1 MTVPT
6 PGAMA
11 VTTSPQASAAALD
24 KALRSQRSEVY
35 PHQVWYLVG
44 SFIALVALFHWVSW
58 VATQL
63 SKKSRLPRGRATAH
77 AQDVEAGAQP
87 TKPTQFSVRR
97 LPLALVN
104 LYRVVA
110 FRCTLQIGSSYT
122 LNLAEVFLTCA
133 YIVALFTWN
142 FINTTDVYGGK
153 LDISYWANRAGS
165 IATSQFPLVTVLGTK
180 NNVLSYITGISYDKL
195 NYIHRMTARVTFVLL
210 WVHAGAKLSTATSAE
225 FGEWWARAGLAG
237 MIAFSVLILV
247 SLRPIRA
254 RAYELFFFTHFMMV
268 LIFLIGGWYHANQ
281 FQMGYYMWPCFV
293 IWALDRVIRVARVL
307 IFNHLYFLFSPKSS
321 SLDASIE
328 LLSPEC
334 VRLRME
340 RPSHFRWRAGQT
352 AYLIMPGVSSTPF
365 EAHPFT
371 IASICDAPG
380 KTPIVSDSEKQVV
393 KHTEGWN
400 ELVFLINVRGG
411 FTKRLAEA
419 ANLDQKAKVL
429 VDGPYGFT
437 PDLDNDDTVVLVS
450 GGSGVSFTLATFS
463 DTVNRVRDGRSKCR
477 RVVFIWSIRDPSQME
492 WISTALGDALEAA
505 PPELDV
511 SVMVHIT
518 SRPGGTSG
526 RPRSVSPMSMISMI
540 EFPSVQVVGGRPD
553 FQVLLKE
560 EAETTSGRMSV
571 TVCGS
576 QAIARACRA
585 ALKFPTSSPA
595 SVTKGGPDV
604 VLHVESFGYA

>member
-1 MTVPT
+1 
-6 PGAMA
+6 MA

-24 KALRSQRSEVY
+24 KTLRSERSEVY

-44 SFIALVALFHWVSW
+44 GFIALVALFHWVSW
-58 VATQL
+58 AVAQL
-63 SKKSRLPRGRATAH
+63 SKKSRSQEQHTTK
-77 AQDVEAGAQP
+77 DVEAGAKSP
-87 TKPTQFSVRR
+87 SGRFSVRR

-104 LYRVVA
+104 LYRIVA
-110 FRCTLQIGSSYT
+110 FRCTLQIGNTYT
-122 LNLAEVFLTCA
+122 LNLAEVFVTCA
-133 YIVALFTWN
+133 YIAALFTWN
-142 FINTTDVYGGK
+142 FINTTTVEGHK
-153 LDISYWANRAGS
+153 FDISYWGNRAGS
-165 IATSQFPLVTVLGTK
+165 IASSQFPLVTVLGTK

-210 WVHAGAKLSTATSAE
+210 WVHSGAKLSTATSAE
-225 FGEWWARAGLAG
+225 FNEWFARAGLIG
-237 MIAFSVLILV
+237 TIAFSVLIIV

-268 LIFLIGGWYHANQ
+268 LIFLVGGWYHANQ
-281 FQMGYYMWPCFV
+281 VNMGYYLWPCFV
-293 IWALDRVIRVARVL
+293 IWGFDRVVRVARVL
-307 IFNHLYFLFSPKSS
+307 IFNHLYFLFSSKSS
-321 SLDASIE
+321 SLDADIE

-371 IASICDAPG
+371 IASIRGASPKAG
-380 KTPIVSDSEKQVV
+380 IVSDTEKVV
-393 KHTEGWN
+393 QRTDGWN
-400 ELVFLINVRGG
+400 ELVFLINVRNG

-419 ANLDQKAKVL
+419 ASLDQKAKVL
-429 VDGPYGFT
+429 VDGPYGFS

-463 DTVNRVRDGRSKCR
+463 DTVNRVREGRSKCR
-477 RVVFIWSIRDPSQME
+477 RIVFIWAIRDPSQME

-505 PPELDV
+505 PSSLDI
-511 SVMVHIT
+511 SVLVHIT
-518 SRPGGTSG
+518 ARSSTSDG
-526 RPRSVSPMSMISMI
+526 RPRSISPLSMISMI
-540 EFPSVQVVGGRPD
+540 EFPSVQVVSGRPD
-553 FQVLLKE
+553 FEILLKE
-560 EAETTSGRMSV
+560 EAEVTSGRMSV

-576 QAIARACRA
+576 QAIASACRA
-585 ALKFPTSSPA
+585 ALRFPTSSAA
-595 SVTKGGPDV
+595 SVAKGGPDV